1 VYNLVMMHIVTTR
14 LSRVRK
20 HAHCGLQVPG
30 HEQPQQCRNTSTAD
44 RNTKH
49 EDLIHINSQVI
60 KEGKNSK
67 TFMSQLHCLPLINPP
82 KCYSVN
88 FPNTWI
94 FKQADF
100 MN

>member
-1 VYNLVMMHIVTTR
+1 MPTVACRYQDMSNHNSVEI
-14 LSRVRK
+14 
-20 HAHCGLQVPG
+20 P
-30 HEQPQQCRNTSTAD
+30 PQWTGTQN
-44 RNTKH
+44 
-49 EDLIHINSQVI
+49 IHINSQVI

-67 TFMSQLHCLPLINPP
+67 TFMSQLHCLSRINPL

-100 MN
+100 VN